1 MDCRRTQIRASQ
13 RQSFPCLPFR
23 FGKAPGMAR
32 IEEQRAEH
40 GKKRETKSGV
50 RKKKK
55 KEDYKMNENRDK
67 IIIRTSIIGI
77 LVNVLLAAFKAAVG
91 LLSRSVAVVMDAVNN
106 LSDALSSVIT
116 ILGTKLAGKEP
127 DKKHPLGYGRIEY
140 LSAMII
146 SVIVLYAGVT
156 SLVESVKKI
165 LHPEKPDYSATALL
179 IIAVAVVA
187 KVALGRFVKKKGVE
201 VKSDSLVASGSD
213 ALHDSII
220 SVSTLAA
227 AVIYLFFHISLEA
240 WLGAIISAVIVKSG
254 LDMLRDTVSEILG
267 ERIDAETAQSVKNT
281 ICQTKGV
288 RGAYDLVI
296 NNYGP
301 NRQIGSVHIEVPDT
315 MTAGELD
322 GLEREISM
330 NVFQKH
336 HIILTGISVYSMNVD
351 DAEAV
356 RVETGIRKIL
366 EGYPDVLQMHGFFLD
381 KNDKSMKFDII
392 ISYDAP
398 NRRQIYKE
406 ITKKVKAA
414 FPEYTPQIQLDY
426 DISD

>member
-1 MDCRRTQIRASQ
+1 MT
-13 RQSFPCLPFR
+13 
-23 FGKAPGMAR
+23 R
-32 IEEQRAEH
+32 IEKQKAEH
-40 GKKRETKSGV
+40 SKNREAKSGV
-50 RKKKK
+50 QKEK
-55 KEDYKMNENRDK
+55 KEDHKMNENRDK
-67 IIIRTSIIGI
+67 TIIRTSIIGI
-77 LVNVLLAAFKAAVG
+77 LVNVLLAAFKAVVG
-91 LLSRSVAVVMDAVNN
+91 LLSHSIAVVMDAVNN

-146 SVIVLYAGVT
+146 SVIVLYAGVS

-187 KVALGRFVKKKGVE
+187 KIILGSFVKKKGLD

-220 SVSTLAA
+220 SASTLAA
-227 AVIYLFFHISLEA
+227 AVIYIFFHISLEA

-267 ERIDAETAQSVKNT
+267 ERIDAETAQSVKDT
-281 ICQTKGV
+281 ICQTEGV

-315 MTAGELD
+315 MTVGELD
-322 GLEREISM
+322 GLEREISK
-330 NVFQKH
+330 NVFVKH
-336 HIILTGISVYSMNVD
+336 HLILTGISVYSMNMGD
-351 DAEAV
+351 KEAV
-356 RVETGIRKIL
+356 RVETGVRKIL
-366 EGYPDVLQMHGFFLD
+366 EEYPDVLQMHGFFLD
-381 KNDKSMKFDII
+381 KKDKTMKFDII
-392 ISYDAP
+392 ISYDAQ
-398 NRRQIYKE
+398 NREQLYKE
-406 ITKKVKAA
+406 IMEKVTAA
-414 FPEYTPQIQLDY
+414 FPEYTPQVQLDF

>member
-1 MDCRRTQIRASQ
+1 MT
-13 RQSFPCLPFR
+13 
-23 FGKAPGMAR
+23 R
-32 IEEQRAEH
+32 IEKQKAEH
-40 GKKRETKSGV
+40 SKNREAKSGV
-50 RKKKK
+50 QKEK
-55 KEDYKMNENRDK
+55 KEDHKMNENRDK
-67 IIIRTSIIGI
+67 TIIRTSIIGI
-77 LVNVLLAAFKAAVG
+77 LVNVLLAAFKAVVG
-91 LLSRSVAVVMDAVNN
+91 LLSHSIAVVMDAVNN

-146 SVIVLYAGVT
+146 SVIVLYAGVS

-187 KVALGRFVKKKGVE
+187 KIILGSFVKKKGLD

-220 SVSTLAA
+220 SASTLAA

-267 ERIDAETAQSVKNT
+267 ERIDAETAQSVKDT
-281 ICQTKGV
+281 ICQTEGV

-315 MTAGELD
+315 MTVGELD
-322 GLEREISM
+322 GLEREISK
-330 NVFQKH
+330 NVFVKH
-336 HIILTGISVYSMNVD
+336 HLILTGISVYSMNMGD
-351 DAEAV
+351 KEAV
-356 RVETGIRKIL
+356 RVETGVRKIL
-366 EGYPDVLQMHGFFLD
+366 EAYPDVLQMHGFFLD
-381 KNDKSMKFDII
+381 KKDKTMKFDII
-392 ISYDAP
+392 ISYDAQ
-398 NRRQIYKE
+398 NREQLYKE
-406 ITKKVKAA
+406 IMKKVAA
-414 FPEYTPQIQLDY
+414 SFPEYTPQVQLDF

>member
-1 MDCRRTQIRASQ
+1 MT
-13 RQSFPCLPFR
+13 
-23 FGKAPGMAR
+23 R
-32 IEEQRAEH
+32 IEKQKAEH
-40 GKKRETKSGV
+40 SKNREAKSGV
-50 RKKKK
+50 QKEK
-55 KEDYKMNENRDK
+55 KEDHKMNENRDK
-67 IIIRTSIIGI
+67 TIIRTSIIGI
-77 LVNVLLAAFKAAVG
+77 LVNVLLAAFKAVVG
-91 LLSRSVAVVMDAVNN
+91 LLSHSIAVVMDAVNN

-146 SVIVLYAGVT
+146 SVIVLYAGVS

-187 KVALGRFVKKKGVE
+187 KIILGSFVKKKGLD

-220 SVSTLAA
+220 SASTLAA

-267 ERIDAETAQSVKNT
+267 ERIDAETAQSVKDT
-281 ICQTKGV
+281 ICQTEGV

-315 MTAGELD
+315 MTVGELD
-322 GLEREISM
+322 GLEREISK
-330 NVFQKH
+330 NVFVKH
-336 HIILTGISVYSMNVD
+336 HLILTGISVYSMNMGD
-351 DAEAV
+351 KEAV
-356 RVETGIRKIL
+356 RVETGVRKIL
-366 EGYPDVLQMHGFFLD
+366 EEYPDVLQMHGFFLD
-381 KNDKSMKFDII
+381 KKDKTMKFDII
-392 ISYDAP
+392 ISYDAQ
-398 NRRQIYKE
+398 NREQLYKE
-406 ITKKVKAA
+406 IMEKVTAA
-414 FPEYTPQIQLDY
+414 FPEYTPQVQLDF

>member
-1 MDCRRTQIRASQ
+1 MT
-13 RQSFPCLPFR
+13 
-23 FGKAPGMAR
+23 R
-32 IEEQRAEH
+32 IEKQKAEH
-40 GKKRETKSGV
+40 SKNREAKSGV
-50 RKKKK
+50 QKEK
-55 KEDYKMNENRDK
+55 KEDHKMNENRDK
-67 IIIRTSIIGI
+67 TIIRTSIIGI
-77 LVNVLLAAFKAAVG
+77 LVNVLLAAFKAVVG
-91 LLSRSVAVVMDAVNN
+91 LLSHSIAVVMDAVNN

-146 SVIVLYAGVT
+146 SVIVLYAGVS

-187 KVALGRFVKKKGVE
+187 KIILGSFVKKQGVD

-220 SVSTLAA
+220 SASTLAA

-267 ERIDAETAQSVKNT
+267 ERIDAETAQSVKDT
-281 ICQTKGV
+281 ICQTEGV

-315 MTAGELD
+315 MTVGELD
-322 GLEREISM
+322 GLEREISK
-330 NVFQKH
+330 NVFVKH
-336 HIILTGISVYSMNVD
+336 HLILTGISVYSMNMGD
-351 DAEAV
+351 KEAV
-356 RVETGIRKIL
+356 RVETGVRKIL
-366 EGYPDVLQMHGFFLD
+366 EAYPDVLQMHGFFLD
-381 KNDKSMKFDII
+381 KKDKTMKFDII
-392 ISYDAP
+392 ISYDAQ
-398 NRRQIYKE
+398 NREQLYKE
-406 ITKKVKAA
+406 IMKKVAA
-414 FPEYTPQIQLDY
+414 TFPEYTPQVQLDF

>member
-1 MDCRRTQIRASQ
+1 MT
-13 RQSFPCLPFR
+13 
-23 FGKAPGMAR
+23 R
-32 IEEQRAEH
+32 IEKQKAEH
-40 GKKRETKSGV
+40 SKNREAKSGV
-50 RKKKK
+50 QKEK
-55 KEDYKMNENRDK
+55 KEDHKMNENRDK
-67 IIIRTSIIGI
+67 TIIRTSIIGI
-77 LVNVLLAAFKAAVG
+77 LVNVLLAAFKAVVG
-91 LLSRSVAVVMDAVNN
+91 LLSHSIAVVMDAVNN

-146 SVIVLYAGVT
+146 SVIVLYAGVS

-187 KVALGRFVKKKGVE
+187 KIILGSFVKKKGLD

-220 SVSTLAA
+220 SASTLAA

-267 ERIDAETAQSVKNT
+267 ERIDAETAQSVKDT
-281 ICQTKGV
+281 ICQTEGV
-288 RGAYDLVI
+288 HGAYDLVI

-315 MTAGELD
+315 MTVGELD
-322 GLEREISM
+322 GLEREISK
-330 NVFQKH
+330 NVFVKH
-336 HIILTGISVYSMNVD
+336 HLILTGISVYSMNMGD
-351 DAEAV
+351 KEAV
-356 RVETGIRKIL
+356 RVETGVRKIL
-366 EGYPDVLQMHGFFLD
+366 EAYPDVLQMHGFFLD
-381 KNDKSMKFDII
+381 KKDKTMKFDII
-392 ISYDAP
+392 ISYDAQ
-398 NRRQIYKE
+398 NREQLYKE
-406 ITKKVKAA
+406 IMKKVAAA
-414 FPEYTPQIQLDY
+414 FPEYTPQVQLDF

>member
-1 MDCRRTQIRASQ
+1 MLPCGSLLPARRY
-13 RQSFPCLPFR
+13 
-23 FGKAPGMAR
+23 GKARGMTR
-32 IEEQRAEH
+32 IEKRKAEH
-40 GKKRETKSGV
+40 SKNREAKSGV
-50 RKKKK
+50 QKEK
-55 KEDYKMNENRDK
+55 KEDHTMNENRDK
-67 IIIRTSIIGI
+67 TIIRTSIIGI
-77 LVNVLLAAFKAAVG
+77 LVNILLAAFKAAVG
-91 LLSRSVAVVMDAVNN
+91 LLSHSISVVMDAVNN

-146 SVIVLYAGVT
+146 SVIVLYAGVS

-187 KVALGRFVKKKGVE
+187 KIILGSFVKKKGLD

-220 SVSTLAA
+220 SASTLAA

-267 ERIDAETAQSVKNT
+267 ERIDAETAQSVKDT
-281 ICQTKGV
+281 ICQTEGV

-315 MTAGELD
+315 MTVGELD
-322 GLEREISM
+322 GLEREISK
-330 NVFQKH
+330 NVFIKH
-336 HIILTGISVYSMNVD
+336 HLILTGISVYSMNMGD
-351 DAEAV
+351 KEAV
-356 RVETGIRKIL
+356 RVETGVRKIL
-366 EGYPDVLQMHGFFLD
+366 EAYPDVLQMHGFFLD
-381 KNDKSMKFDII
+381 KKDKTMKFDII
-392 ISYDAP
+392 ISYDAQ
-398 NRRQIYKE
+398 NREQLYKE
-406 ITKKVKAA
+406 IMKKVAA
-414 FPEYTPQIQLDY
+414 TFPEYTPQVQLDF

>member
-1 MDCRRTQIRASQ
+1 MT
-13 RQSFPCLPFR
+13 
-23 FGKAPGMAR
+23 R
-32 IEEQRAEH
+32 IEKQKAEH
-40 GKKRETKSGV
+40 SKNREAKSGV
-50 RKKKK
+50 QKEK
-55 KEDYKMNENRDK
+55 KEDHKMNENRDK
-67 IIIRTSIIGI
+67 TIIRTSIIGI
-77 LVNVLLAAFKAAVG
+77 LVNILLAAFKAAVG
-91 LLSRSVAVVMDAVNN
+91 LLSHSISVVMDAVNN

-146 SVIVLYAGVT
+146 SVIVLYAGVS

-187 KVALGRFVKKKGVE
+187 KIILGSFVKKKGLD

-220 SVSTLAA
+220 SASTLAA

-267 ERIDAETAQSVKNT
+267 ERIDAETAQSVKDT
-281 ICQTKGV
+281 ICQTEGV

-315 MTAGELD
+315 MTVGELD
-322 GLEREISM
+322 GLEREISK
-330 NVFQKH
+330 NVFVKH
-336 HIILTGISVYSMNVD
+336 HLILTGISVYSMNMGD
-351 DAEAV
+351 KEAV
-356 RVETGIRKIL
+356 RVETGVRKIL
-366 EGYPDVLQMHGFFLD
+366 EEYPDVLQMHGFFLD
-381 KNDKSMKFDII
+381 KKDKTMKFDII
-392 ISYDAP
+392 ISYDAQ
-398 NRRQIYKE
+398 NREQLYKE
-406 ITKKVKAA
+406 IMKKVAAA
-414 FPEYTPQIQLDY
+414 FPEYTPQVQLDF

>member
-1 MDCRRTQIRASQ
+1 
-13 RQSFPCLPFR
+13 
-23 FGKAPGMAR
+23 MAR

-40 GKKRETKSGV
+40 GENRGTKSGA
-50 RKKKK
+50 RQKERNQKWSTKKKK
-55 KEDYKMNENRDK
+55 KKDYKMNENRDK

-156 SLVESVKKI
+156 SVIESVKKI

-179 IIAVAVVA
+179 IIAVAVAA

-267 ERIDAETAQSVKNT
+267 ERIDAKTAQSVKNT

-288 RGAYDLVI
+288 CGAYDLVI

-366 EGYPDVLQMHGFFLD
+366 EEYPDVLQMHGFFLD
-381 KNDKSMKFDII
+381 KNDRSMKFDII

-398 NRRQIYKE
+398 NRKQIYKE
-406 ITKKVKAA
+406 ITKRVKAA
-414 FPEYTPQIQLDY
+414 FPEYTPQIQLDF

>member
-1 MDCRRTQIRASQ
+1 MT
-13 RQSFPCLPFR
+13 
-23 FGKAPGMAR
+23 R
-32 IEEQRAEH
+32 IEKQKAEH
-40 GKKRETKSGV
+40 SQNREAKSGV
-50 RKKKK
+50 QKEK
-55 KEDYKMNENRDK
+55 KEDHTMNENRDK
-67 IIIRTSIIGI
+67 TIIRTSIIGI
-77 LVNVLLAAFKAAVG
+77 LVNILLAAFKAAVG
-91 LLSRSVAVVMDAVNN
+91 LLSHSISVVMDAVNN

-146 SVIVLYAGVT
+146 SVIVLYAGVS

-187 KVALGRFVKKKGVE
+187 KIILGSFVKKKGLD

-220 SVSTLAA
+220 SASTLAA

-267 ERIDAETAQSVKNT
+267 ERIDAETAQSVKDT
-281 ICQTKGV
+281 ICQTEGV

-315 MTAGELD
+315 MTVGELD
-322 GLEREISM
+322 GLEREISK
-330 NVFQKH
+330 NVFIKH
-336 HIILTGISVYSMNVD
+336 HLILTGISVYSMNMGD
-351 DAEAV
+351 KEAV
-356 RVETGIRKIL
+356 RVETGVRKIL
-366 EGYPDVLQMHGFFLD
+366 EAYPDVLQMHGFFLD
-381 KNDKSMKFDII
+381 KKDKTMKFDII
-392 ISYDAP
+392 ISYDAQ
-398 NRRQIYKE
+398 NREQLYKE
-406 ITKKVKAA
+406 IMKKVAA
-414 FPEYTPQIQLDY
+414 TFPEYTPQVQLDF

>member
-1 MDCRRTQIRASQ
+1 MT
-13 RQSFPCLPFR
+13 
-23 FGKAPGMAR
+23 R
-32 IEEQRAEH
+32 IEKRKAEH
-40 GKKRETKSGV
+40 SKNREAKSGV
-50 RKKKK
+50 QKEK
-55 KEDYKMNENRDK
+55 KEDHTMNENRDK
-67 IIIRTSIIGI
+67 TIIRTSIIGI
-77 LVNVLLAAFKAAVG
+77 LVNILLAAFKAAVG
-91 LLSRSVAVVMDAVNN
+91 LLSHSISVVMDAVNN

-146 SVIVLYAGVT
+146 SVIVLYAGVS

-187 KVALGRFVKKKGVE
+187 KIILGSFVKKKGLD

-220 SVSTLAA
+220 SASTLAA

-267 ERIDAETAQSVKNT
+267 ERIDAETAQSVKDT
-281 ICQTKGV
+281 ICQTEGV

-315 MTAGELD
+315 MTVGELD
-322 GLEREISM
+322 GLEREISK
-330 NVFQKH
+330 NVFVKH
-336 HIILTGISVYSMNVD
+336 HLILTGISVYSMNMGD
-351 DAEAV
+351 KEAV
-356 RVETGIRKIL
+356 RVETGVRKIL
-366 EGYPDVLQMHGFFLD
+366 EAYPDVLQMHGFFLD
-381 KNDKSMKFDII
+381 KKDKTMKFDII
-392 ISYDAP
+392 ISYDAQ
-398 NRRQIYKE
+398 NREQLYKE
-406 ITKKVKAA
+406 IMEKVTAA
-414 FPEYTPQIQLDY
+414 FPEYTPQVQLDF

>member
-1 MDCRRTQIRASQ
+1 MT
-13 RQSFPCLPFR
+13 
-23 FGKAPGMAR
+23 R
-32 IEEQRAEH
+32 IEKQKAEH
-40 GKKRETKSGV
+40 SKNREAKSGV
-50 RKKKK
+50 QKEK
-55 KEDYKMNENRDK
+55 KEDHTMNENRDK
-67 IIIRTSIIGI
+67 TIIRTSIIGI
-77 LVNVLLAAFKAAVG
+77 LVNILLAAFKAAVG
-91 LLSRSVAVVMDAVNN
+91 LLSHSISVVMDAVNN

-146 SVIVLYAGVT
+146 SVIVLYAGVS

-187 KVALGRFVKKKGVE
+187 KIILGSFVKKKGLD

-220 SVSTLAA
+220 SASTLAA

-267 ERIDAETAQSVKNT
+267 ERIDAETAQSVKDT
-281 ICQTKGV
+281 ICQTEGV

-315 MTAGELD
+315 MTVGELD
-322 GLEREISM
+322 GLEREISK
-330 NVFQKH
+330 NVFVKH
-336 HIILTGISVYSMNVD
+336 HLILTGISVYSMNMGD
-351 DAEAV
+351 KEAV
-356 RVETGIRKIL
+356 RVETGVRKIL
-366 EGYPDVLQMHGFFLD
+366 EAYPDVLQMHGFFLD
-381 KNDKSMKFDII
+381 KKDKTMKFDII
-392 ISYDAP
+392 ISYDAQ
-398 NRRQIYKE
+398 NREQLYKE
-406 ITKKVKAA
+406 IMKKVAA
-414 FPEYTPQIQLDY
+414 TFPEYTPQVQLDF

>member
-1 MDCRRTQIRASQ
+1 MT
-13 RQSFPCLPFR
+13 
-23 FGKAPGMAR
+23 R
-32 IEEQRAEH
+32 IEKRKAEH
-40 GKKRETKSGV
+40 SKNREAKSGV
-50 RKKKK
+50 QKEK
-55 KEDYKMNENRDK
+55 KEDHTMNENRDK

-77 LVNVLLAAFKAAVG
+77 LVNILLAAFKAAVG
-91 LLSRSVAVVMDAVNN
+91 LLSHSISVVMDAVNN

-146 SVIVLYAGVT
+146 SVIVLYAGVS

-187 KVALGRFVKKKGVE
+187 KIILGSFVKKKGLD

-220 SVSTLAA
+220 SASTLAA

-267 ERIDAETAQSVKNT
+267 ERIDAETAQSVKDT
-281 ICQTKGV
+281 ICQTEGV

-315 MTAGELD
+315 MTVGELD
-322 GLEREISM
+322 GLEREISK
-330 NVFQKH
+330 NVFVKH
-336 HIILTGISVYSMNVD
+336 HLILTGISVYSMNMGD
-351 DAEAV
+351 KEAV
-356 RVETGIRKIL
+356 RVETGVRKIL
-366 EGYPDVLQMHGFFLD
+366 EAYPDVLQMHGFFLD
-381 KNDKSMKFDII
+381 KKDKTMKFDII
-392 ISYDAP
+392 ISYDAQ
-398 NRRQIYKE
+398 NREQLYKE
-406 ITKKVKAA
+406 IMKKVAA
-414 FPEYTPQIQLDY
+414 TFPEYTPQVQLDF

>member
-1 MDCRRTQIRASQ
+1 MT
-13 RQSFPCLPFR
+13 
-23 FGKAPGMAR
+23 R
-32 IEEQRAEH
+32 IEKRKAEH
-40 GKKRETKSGV
+40 SKNREAKSGV
-50 RKKKK
+50 QKEK
-55 KEDYKMNENRDK
+55 KEDHTMNENRDK

-77 LVNVLLAAFKAAVG
+77 LVNILLAAFKAAVG
-91 LLSRSVAVVMDAVNN
+91 LLSHSISVVMDAVNN

-146 SVIVLYAGVT
+146 SVIVLYAGVS

-187 KVALGRFVKKKGVE
+187 KIILGSFVKKKGLD
-201 VKSDSLVASGSD
+201 VKSDALVASGSD

-220 SVSTLAA
+220 SASTLAA

-267 ERIDAETAQSVKNT
+267 ERIDAETAQSVKDT
-281 ICQTKGV
+281 ICQTEGV

-315 MTAGELD
+315 MTVGELD
-322 GLEREISM
+322 GLEREISK
-330 NVFQKH
+330 NVFVKH
-336 HIILTGISVYSMNVD
+336 HLILTGISVYSMNMGD
-351 DAEAV
+351 KEAV
-356 RVETGIRKIL
+356 RVETGVRKIL
-366 EGYPDVLQMHGFFLD
+366 EAYPDVLQMHGFFLD
-381 KNDKSMKFDII
+381 KKDKTMKFDII
-392 ISYDAP
+392 ISYDAQ
-398 NRRQIYKE
+398 NREQLYKE
-406 ITKKVKAA
+406 IMKKVAAA
-414 FPEYTPQIQLDY
+414 FPEYTPQVQLDF

>member
-1 MDCRRTQIRASQ
+1 MT
-13 RQSFPCLPFR
+13 
-23 FGKAPGMAR
+23 R
-32 IEEQRAEH
+32 IEKQKAEH
-40 GKKRETKSGV
+40 SKNREAKSGV
-50 RKKKK
+50 QKEK
-55 KEDYKMNENRDK
+55 KEDHTMNENRDK
-67 IIIRTSIIGI
+67 TIIRTSIIGI
-77 LVNVLLAAFKAAVG
+77 LVNILLAAFKAAVG
-91 LLSRSVAVVMDAVNN
+91 LLSHSISVVMDAVNN

-146 SVIVLYAGVT
+146 SVIVLYAGVS

-187 KVALGRFVKKKGVE
+187 KIILGSFVKKKGLD

-220 SVSTLAA
+220 SASTLAA

-267 ERIDAETAQSVKNT
+267 ERIDAETAQSVKDT
-281 ICQTKGV
+281 ICQTEGV

-315 MTAGELD
+315 MTVGELD
-322 GLEREISM
+322 GLEREISK
-330 NVFQKH
+330 NVFVKH
-336 HIILTGISVYSMNVD
+336 HLILTGISVYSMNMGD
-351 DAEAV
+351 KEAV
-356 RVETGIRKIL
+356 RVETGVRKIL
-366 EGYPDVLQMHGFFLD
+366 EAYPDVLQMHGFFLD
-381 KNDKSMKFDII
+381 KKDKTMKFDII
-392 ISYDAP
+392 ISYDAQ
-398 NRRQIYKE
+398 NREQLYKE
-406 ITKKVKAA
+406 IMKKVAA
-414 FPEYTPQIQLDY
+414 SFPEYTPQVQLDF

>member
-1 MDCRRTQIRASQ
+1 MLPCGSLLPARRS
-13 RQSFPCLPFR
+13 
-23 FGKAPGMAR
+23 GKARGMTR
-32 IEEQRAEH
+32 IEKQKAEH
-40 GKKRETKSGV
+40 SKNREAKSGV
-50 RKKKK
+50 QKEK
-55 KEDYKMNENRDK
+55 KEDHKMNENRDK
-67 IIIRTSIIGI
+67 TIIRTSIIGI
-77 LVNVLLAAFKAAVG
+77 LVNVLLAAFKAVVG
-91 LLSRSVAVVMDAVNN
+91 LLSHSIAVVMDAVNN

-146 SVIVLYAGVT
+146 SVIVLYAGVS

-187 KVALGRFVKKKGVE
+187 KIILGSFVKKKGLD

-220 SVSTLAA
+220 SASTLAA

-267 ERIDAETAQSVKNT
+267 ERIDAETAQSVKDT
-281 ICQTKGV
+281 ICQTEGV

-315 MTAGELD
+315 MTVGELD
-322 GLEREISM
+322 GLEREISK
-330 NVFQKH
+330 NVFVKH
-336 HIILTGISVYSMNVD
+336 HLILTGISVYSMNMGD
-351 DAEAV
+351 KEAV
-356 RVETGIRKIL
+356 RVETGVRKIL
-366 EGYPDVLQMHGFFLD
+366 EEYPDVLQMHGFFLD
-381 KNDKSMKFDII
+381 KKDKTMKFDII
-392 ISYDAP
+392 ISYDAQ
-398 NRRQIYKE
+398 NREQLYKE
-406 ITKKVKAA
+406 IMEKVTAA
-414 FPEYTPQIQLDY
+414 FPEYTPQVQLDF

>member
-1 MDCRRTQIRASQ
+1 MT
-13 RQSFPCLPFR
+13 
-23 FGKAPGMAR
+23 R
-32 IEEQRAEH
+32 IEKQKAEH
-40 GKKRETKSGV
+40 SKNREAKSGV
-50 RKKKK
+50 QKEK
-55 KEDYKMNENRDK
+55 KEDHKMNENRDK
-67 IIIRTSIIGI
+67 TIIRTSIIGI
-77 LVNVLLAAFKAAVG
+77 LVNILLAAFKAAVG
-91 LLSRSVAVVMDAVNN
+91 LLSHSISVVMDAVNN

-146 SVIVLYAGVT
+146 SVIVLYAGVS

-187 KVALGRFVKKKGVE
+187 KIILGSFVKKKGLD
-201 VKSDSLVASGSD
+201 VKSDALVASGSD

-220 SVSTLAA
+220 SASTLAA

-254 LDMLRDTVSEILG
+254 LDLLRDTVSEILG
-267 ERIDAETAQSVKNT
+267 ERIDAETAQSVKDT
-281 ICQTKGV
+281 ICQTEGV

-315 MTAGELD
+315 MTVGELD
-322 GLEREISM
+322 GLEREISK
-330 NVFQKH
+330 NVFVKH
-336 HIILTGISVYSMNVD
+336 HLILTGISVYSMNMGD
-351 DAEAV
+351 KEAV
-356 RVETGIRKIL
+356 RVETGVRKIL
-366 EGYPDVLQMHGFFLD
+366 EAYPDVLQMHGFFLD
-381 KNDKSMKFDII
+381 KKDKTMKFDII
-392 ISYDAP
+392 ISYDAQ
-398 NRRQIYKE
+398 NREQLYKE
-406 ITKKVKAA
+406 IMKKVAA
-414 FPEYTPQIQLDY
+414 SFPEYTPQVQLDF

>member
-1 MDCRRTQIRASQ
+1 MT
-13 RQSFPCLPFR
+13 
-23 FGKAPGMAR
+23 R
-32 IEEQRAEH
+32 IEKQKAEH
-40 GKKRETKSGV
+40 SKNREAKSGV
-50 RKKKK
+50 QKEK
-55 KEDYKMNENRDK
+55 KEDHTMNENRDK
-67 IIIRTSIIGI
+67 TIIRTSIIGI
-77 LVNVLLAAFKAAVG
+77 LVNILLAAFKAAVG
-91 LLSRSVAVVMDAVNN
+91 LLSHSISVVMDAVNN

-146 SVIVLYAGVT
+146 SVIVLYAGVS

-187 KVALGRFVKKKGVE
+187 KIILGSFVKKTGLD

-220 SVSTLAA
+220 SASTLAA

-254 LDMLRDTVSEILG
+254 LDLLRDTVSEILG
-267 ERIDAETAQSVKNT
+267 ERIDAETAQSVKDT
-281 ICQTKGV
+281 ICQTEGV

-315 MTAGELD
+315 MTVGELD

-366 EGYPDVLQMHGFFLD
+366 EEYPDVLQMHGFFLD
-381 KNDKSMKFDII
+381 KNDRSMKFDII

-398 NRRQIYKE
+398 NRKQIYKE
-406 ITKKVKAA
+406 ITKRVKAA
-414 FPEYTPQIQLDY
+414 FPAYTPQVQLDY

>member
-1 MDCRRTQIRASQ
+1 MT
-13 RQSFPCLPFR
+13 
-23 FGKAPGMAR
+23 R
-32 IEEQRAEH
+32 IEKQKAEH
-40 GKKRETKSGV
+40 SKNREAKSGV
-50 RKKKK
+50 QKEK
-55 KEDYKMNENRDK
+55 KEDHKMNENRDK
-67 IIIRTSIIGI
+67 TIIRTSIIGI
-77 LVNVLLAAFKAAVG
+77 LVNVLLAAFKAVVG
-91 LLSRSVAVVMDAVNN
+91 LLSHSIAVVMDAVNN

-146 SVIVLYAGVT
+146 SVIVLYAGVS

-187 KVALGRFVKKKGVE
+187 KIILGSFVKKKGLD
-201 VKSDSLVASGSD
+201 VKSDALVASGSD

-220 SVSTLAA
+220 SASTLAA

-267 ERIDAETAQSVKNT
+267 ERIDAETAQSVKDT
-281 ICQTKGV
+281 ICQTEGV

-315 MTAGELD
+315 MTVGELD
-322 GLEREISM
+322 GLEREISK
-330 NVFQKH
+330 NVFVKH
-336 HIILTGISVYSMNVD
+336 HLILTGISVYSMNMGD
-351 DAEAV
+351 KEAV
-356 RVETGIRKIL
+356 RVETGVRKIL
-366 EGYPDVLQMHGFFLD
+366 EAYPDVLQMHGFFLD
-381 KNDKSMKFDII
+381 KKDKTMKFDII
-392 ISYDAP
+392 ISYDAQ
-398 NRRQIYKE
+398 NREQLYKE
-406 ITKKVKAA
+406 IMEKVTAA
-414 FPEYTPQIQLDY
+414 FPEYTPQVQLDF

>member
-1 MDCRRTQIRASQ
+1 MT
-13 RQSFPCLPFR
+13 
-23 FGKAPGMAR
+23 R
-32 IEEQRAEH
+32 IEKQKAEH
-40 GKKRETKSGV
+40 SKNREAKSGV
-50 RKKKK
+50 QKEK
-55 KEDYKMNENRDK
+55 KEDHKMNENRDK
-67 IIIRTSIIGI
+67 TIIRTSIIGI
-77 LVNVLLAAFKAAVG
+77 LVNVLLAAFKAVVG
-91 LLSRSVAVVMDAVNN
+91 LLSHSIAVVMDAVNN

-146 SVIVLYAGVT
+146 SVIVLYAGVS

-187 KVALGRFVKKKGVE
+187 KIILGSFVKKKGLD

-220 SVSTLAA
+220 SASTLAA
-227 AVIYLFFHISLEA
+227 AVIYIFFHISLEA
-240 WLGAIISAVIVKSG
+240 WLCAIISAVIVKSG

-267 ERIDAETAQSVKNT
+267 ERIDAETAQSVKDT
-281 ICQTKGV
+281 ICQTEGV
-288 RGAYDLVI
+288 RCAYDLVI

-315 MTAGELD
+315 MTVGELD
-322 GLEREISM
+322 GLEREISK
-330 NVFQKH
+330 NVFVKH
-336 HIILTGISVYSMNVD
+336 HLILTGISVYSMNMGD
-351 DAEAV
+351 KEAV
-356 RVETGIRKIL
+356 RVETGVRKIL
-366 EGYPDVLQMHGFFLD
+366 ETYPDVLQMHGFFLD
-381 KNDKSMKFDII
+381 KKDKTMKFDII
-392 ISYDAP
+392 ISYDAQ
-398 NRRQIYKE
+398 NREQLYKE
-406 ITKKVKAA
+406 IMEKVTAA
-414 FPEYTPQIQLDY
+414 FPEYTPQVQLDF

>member
-1 MDCRRTQIRASQ
+1 MT
-13 RQSFPCLPFR
+13 
-23 FGKAPGMAR
+23 R
-32 IEEQRAEH
+32 IEKQKAEH
-40 GKKRETKSGV
+40 SKNREAKSGV
-50 RKKKK
+50 QKEK
-55 KEDYKMNENRDK
+55 KEDHTMNENRDK
-67 IIIRTSIIGI
+67 TIIRTSIIGI
-77 LVNVLLAAFKAAVG
+77 LVNILLAAFKAAVG
-91 LLSRSVAVVMDAVNN
+91 LLSHSISVVMDAVNN

-146 SVIVLYAGVT
+146 SVIVLYAGVS

-187 KVALGRFVKKKGVE
+187 KIILGSFVKKKGLD

-220 SVSTLAA
+220 SASTLAA

-267 ERIDAETAQSVKNT
+267 ERIDAETAQSVKDT
-281 ICQTKGV
+281 ICQTEGV

-315 MTAGELD
+315 MTVGELD
-322 GLEREISM
+322 GLEREISK
-330 NVFQKH
+330 NVFIKH
-336 HIILTGISVYSMNVD
+336 HLILTGISVYSMNMGD
-351 DAEAV
+351 KEAV
-356 RVETGIRKIL
+356 RVETGVRKIL
-366 EGYPDVLQMHGFFLD
+366 EAYPDVLQMHGFFLD
-381 KNDKSMKFDII
+381 KKDKTMKFDII
-392 ISYDAP
+392 ISYDAQ
-398 NRRQIYKE
+398 NREQLYKE
-406 ITKKVKAA
+406 IMEKVTAA
-414 FPEYTPQIQLDY
+414 FPEYTPQVQLDF

>member
-1 MDCRRTQIRASQ
+1 MT
-13 RQSFPCLPFR
+13 
-23 FGKAPGMAR
+23 R
-32 IEEQRAEH
+32 IEKRKAEH
-40 GKKRETKSGV
+40 SKNREAKSGV
-50 RKKKK
+50 QKEK
-55 KEDYKMNENRDK
+55 KEDHTMNENRDK

-77 LVNVLLAAFKAAVG
+77 LVNILLAAFKAAVG
-91 LLSRSVAVVMDAVNN
+91 LLSHSISVVMDAVNN

-146 SVIVLYAGVT
+146 SVIVLYAGVS

-187 KVALGRFVKKKGVE
+187 KIILGSFVKKKGLD

-220 SVSTLAA
+220 SASTLAA

-267 ERIDAETAQSVKNT
+267 ERIDAETAQSVKDT
-281 ICQTKGV
+281 ICQTEGV

-315 MTAGELD
+315 MTVGELD
-322 GLEREISM
+322 GLEREISK
-330 NVFQKH
+330 NVFVKH
-336 HIILTGISVYSMNVD
+336 HLILTGISVYSMNMGD
-351 DAEAV
+351 KEAV
-356 RVETGIRKIL
+356 RVETGVRKIL
-366 EGYPDVLQMHGFFLD
+366 EAYPDVLQMHGFFLD
-381 KNDKSMKFDII
+381 KKDKTMKFDII
-392 ISYDAP
+392 ISYDAQ
-398 NRRQIYKE
+398 NREQLYKE
-406 ITKKVKAA
+406 IMKKVAAA
-414 FPEYTPQIQLDY
+414 FPEYTPQVQLDF

>member
-1 MDCRRTQIRASQ
+1 MT
-13 RQSFPCLPFR
+13 
-23 FGKAPGMAR
+23 R
-32 IEEQRAEH
+32 IEKQKAEH
-40 GKKRETKSGV
+40 SKNREAKSGV
-50 RKKKK
+50 QKEK
-55 KEDYKMNENRDK
+55 KEDHTMNENRDK
-67 IIIRTSIIGI
+67 TIIRTSIIGI
-77 LVNVLLAAFKAAVG
+77 LVNILLAAFKAAVG
-91 LLSRSVAVVMDAVNN
+91 LLSHSISVVMDAVNN

-146 SVIVLYAGVT
+146 SVIVLYAGVS

-187 KVALGRFVKKKGVE
+187 KIILGSFVKKKGLD

-220 SVSTLAA
+220 SASTLAA

-267 ERIDAETAQSVKNT
+267 ERIDAETAQSVKDT
-281 ICQTKGV
+281 ICQTEGV

-315 MTAGELD
+315 MTVGELD
-322 GLEREISM
+322 GLEREISK
-330 NVFQKH
+330 NVFVKH
-336 HIILTGISVYSMNVD
+336 HLILTGISVYSMNMGD
-351 DAEAV
+351 KEAV
-356 RVETGIRKIL
+356 RVETGVRKIL
-366 EGYPDVLQMHGFFLD
+366 EAYPDVLQMHGFFLD
-381 KNDKSMKFDII
+381 KKDKTMKFDII
-392 ISYDAP
+392 ISYDAQ
-398 NRRQIYKE
+398 NREQLYKE
-406 ITKKVKAA
+406 IMKKVAVT
-414 FPEYTPQIQLDY
+414 FPEYTPQVQLDF

>member
-1 MDCRRTQIRASQ
+1 MT
-13 RQSFPCLPFR
+13 
-23 FGKAPGMAR
+23 R
-32 IEEQRAEH
+32 IEKQKAEH
-40 GKKRETKSGV
+40 SQNREAKSGV
-50 RKKKK
+50 QKEK
-55 KEDYKMNENRDK
+55 KEDHTMNENRDK
-67 IIIRTSIIGI
+67 TIIRTSIIGI
-77 LVNVLLAAFKAAVG
+77 LVNILLAAFKAAVG
-91 LLSRSVAVVMDAVNN
+91 LLSHSISVVMDAVNN

-146 SVIVLYAGVT
+146 SVIVLYAGVS

-187 KVALGRFVKKKGVE
+187 KIILGSFVKKKGLD

-220 SVSTLAA
+220 SASTLAA

-267 ERIDAETAQSVKNT
+267 ERIDAETAQSVKDT
-281 ICQTKGV
+281 ICQTEGV

-315 MTAGELD
+315 MTVGELD
-322 GLEREISM
+322 GLEREISK
-330 NVFQKH
+330 NVFVKH
-336 HIILTGISVYSMNVD
+336 HLILTGISVYSMNMGD
-351 DAEAV
+351 KEAV
-356 RVETGIRKIL
+356 RVETGVRKIL
-366 EGYPDVLQMHGFFLD
+366 EAYPDVLQMHGFFLD
-381 KNDKSMKFDII
+381 KKDKTMKFDII
-392 ISYDAP
+392 ISYDAQ
-398 NRRQIYKE
+398 NREQLYKE
-406 ITKKVKAA
+406 IMKKVAA
-414 FPEYTPQIQLDY
+414 TFPEYTPQVQLDF

>member
-1 MDCRRTQIRASQ
+1 
-13 RQSFPCLPFR
+13 
-23 FGKAPGMAR
+23 
-32 IEEQRAEH
+32 
-40 GKKRETKSGV
+40 
-50 RKKKK
+50 
-55 KEDYKMNENRDK
+55 MNENRDK
-67 IIIRTSIIGI
+67 TIIRTSIIGI
-77 LVNVLLAAFKAAVG
+77 LVNILLAAFKAAVG
-91 LLSRSVAVVMDAVNN
+91 LLSHSISVVMDAVNN

-146 SVIVLYAGVT
+146 SVIVLYAGVS

-187 KVALGRFVKKKGVE
+187 KIILGSFVKKKGLD

-220 SVSTLAA
+220 SASTLAA

-267 ERIDAETAQSVKNT
+267 ERIDAETAQSVKDT
-281 ICQTKGV
+281 ICQTEGV
-288 RGAYDLVI
+288 HGAYDLVI

-315 MTAGELD
+315 MTVGELD
-322 GLEREISM
+322 GLEREISK
-330 NVFQKH
+330 NVFIKH
-336 HIILTGISVYSMNVD
+336 HLILTGISVYSMNMGD
-351 DAEAV
+351 KEAV
-356 RVETGIRKIL
+356 RVETGVRKIL
-366 EGYPDVLQMHGFFLD
+366 EAYPDVLQMHGFFLD
-381 KNDKSMKFDII
+381 KKDKTMKFDII
-392 ISYDAP
+392 ISYDAQ
-398 NRRQIYKE
+398 NREQLYKE
-406 ITKKVKAA
+406 IMKKVAAA
-414 FPEYTPQIQLDY
+414 FPEYTPQVQLDF

>member
-1 MDCRRTQIRASQ
+1 MT
-13 RQSFPCLPFR
+13 
-23 FGKAPGMAR
+23 R
-32 IEEQRAEH
+32 IEKRKAEH
-40 GKKRETKSGV
+40 SKNREAKSGV
-50 RKKKK
+50 QKEK
-55 KEDYKMNENRDK
+55 KEDHTMNENRDK

-77 LVNVLLAAFKAAVG
+77 LVNILLAAFKAAVG
-91 LLSRSVAVVMDAVNN
+91 LLSHSISVVMDAVNN

-146 SVIVLYAGVT
+146 SVIVLYAGVS

-187 KVALGRFVKKKGVE
+187 KIILGSFVKKKGLD

-220 SVSTLAA
+220 SASTLAA

-267 ERIDAETAQSVKNT
+267 ERIDAETAQSVKDT
-281 ICQTKGV
+281 ICQTEGV

-315 MTAGELD
+315 MTVGELD
-322 GLEREISM
+322 GLEREISK
-330 NVFQKH
+330 NVFVKH
-336 HIILTGISVYSMNVD
+336 HLILTGISVYSMNMGD
-351 DAEAV
+351 KEAV
-356 RVETGIRKIL
+356 RVETGVRKIL
-366 EGYPDVLQMHGFFLD
+366 ETYPDVLQMHGFFLD
-381 KNDKSMKFDII
+381 KKDKTMKFDII
-392 ISYDAP
+392 ISYDAQ
-398 NRRQIYKE
+398 NREQLYKE
-406 ITKKVKAA
+406 IMKKVAAA
-414 FPEYTPQIQLDY
+414 FPEYTPQVQLDF

>member
-1 MDCRRTQIRASQ
+1 MT
-13 RQSFPCLPFR
+13 
-23 FGKAPGMAR
+23 R
-32 IEEQRAEH
+32 IEKQKAEH
-40 GKKRETKSGV
+40 SKNREAKSGV
-50 RKKKK
+50 QKEK
-55 KEDYKMNENRDK
+55 KEDHKMNENRDK
-67 IIIRTSIIGI
+67 TIIRTSIIGI
-77 LVNVLLAAFKAAVG
+77 LVNILLAAFKAAVG
-91 LLSRSVAVVMDAVNN
+91 LLSHSISVVMDAVNN

-146 SVIVLYAGVT
+146 SVIVLYAGVS

-187 KVALGRFVKKKGVE
+187 KIILGSFVKKKGLD
-201 VKSDSLVASGSD
+201 VKSDALVASGSD

-220 SVSTLAA
+220 SASTLAA

-254 LDMLRDTVSEILG
+254 LDLLRDTVSEILG
-267 ERIDAETAQSVKNT
+267 ERIDAETAQSVKDT
-281 ICQTKGV
+281 ICQTEGV

-315 MTAGELD
+315 MTVGELD
-322 GLEREISM
+322 GLEREISK
-330 NVFQKH
+330 NVFVKH
-336 HIILTGISVYSMNVD
+336 HLILTGISVYSMNMGD
-351 DAEAV
+351 KEAV
-356 RVETGIRKIL
+356 RVETGVRKIL
-366 EGYPDVLQMHGFFLD
+366 EAYPDVLQMHGFFLD
-381 KNDKSMKFDII
+381 KKDKTMKFDII
-392 ISYDAP
+392 ISYDAQ
-398 NRRQIYKE
+398 NREQLYKE
-406 ITKKVKAA
+406 IMKKVAAA
-414 FPEYTPQIQLDY
+414 FPEYTPQVQLDF

>member
-1 MDCRRTQIRASQ
+1 MT
-13 RQSFPCLPFR
+13 
-23 FGKAPGMAR
+23 R
-32 IEEQRAEH
+32 IEKQKAEH
-40 GKKRETKSGV
+40 SKNREAKSGV
-50 RKKKK
+50 QKEK
-55 KEDYKMNENRDK
+55 KEDHTMNENRDK
-67 IIIRTSIIGI
+67 TIIRTSIIGI
-77 LVNVLLAAFKAAVG
+77 LVNILLAAFKAAVG
-91 LLSRSVAVVMDAVNN
+91 LLSHSISVVMDAVNN

-146 SVIVLYAGVT
+146 SVIVLYAGVS

-187 KVALGRFVKKKGVE
+187 KIILGSFVKKKGLD

-220 SVSTLAA
+220 SASTLAA

-267 ERIDAETAQSVKNT
+267 ERIDAETAQSVKDT
-281 ICQTKGV
+281 ICQTEGV

-315 MTAGELD
+315 MTVGELD
-322 GLEREISM
+322 GLEREISK
-330 NVFQKH
+330 NVFVKH
-336 HIILTGISVYSMNVD
+336 HLILTGISVYSMNMGD
-351 DAEAV
+351 KEAV
-356 RVETGIRKIL
+356 RVETGVRKIL
-366 EGYPDVLQMHGFFLD
+366 ETYPDVLQMHGFFLD
-381 KNDKSMKFDII
+381 KKDKTMKFDII
-392 ISYDAP
+392 ISYDAQ
-398 NRRQIYKE
+398 NREQLYKE
-406 ITKKVKAA
+406 IMKKVAAA
-414 FPEYTPQIQLDY
+414 FPEYTPQVQLDF

>member
-1 MDCRRTQIRASQ
+1 MT
-13 RQSFPCLPFR
+13 
-23 FGKAPGMAR
+23 R
-32 IEEQRAEH
+32 IEKRKAEH
-40 GKKRETKSGV
+40 SKNREAKSGV
-50 RKKKK
+50 QKEK
-55 KEDYKMNENRDK
+55 KEDHTMNENRDK

-77 LVNVLLAAFKAAVG
+77 LVNILLAAFKAAVG
-91 LLSRSVAVVMDAVNN
+91 LLSHSISVVMDAVNN

-146 SVIVLYAGVT
+146 SVIVLYAGVS

-187 KVALGRFVKKKGVE
+187 KIILGSFVKKKGLD
-201 VKSDSLVASGSD
+201 VKSDALVASGSD

-220 SVSTLAA
+220 SASTLAA

-254 LDMLRDTVSEILG
+254 LDLLRDTVSEILG
-267 ERIDAETAQSVKNT
+267 ERIDAETAQSVKDT
-281 ICQTKGV
+281 ICQTEGV

-315 MTAGELD
+315 MTVGELD
-322 GLEREISM
+322 GLEREISK
-330 NVFQKH
+330 NVFVKH
-336 HIILTGISVYSMNVD
+336 HLILTGISVYSMNMGD
-351 DAEAV
+351 KEAV
-356 RVETGIRKIL
+356 RVETGVRKIL
-366 EGYPDVLQMHGFFLD
+366 EAYPDVLQMHGFFLD
-381 KNDKSMKFDII
+381 KKDKTMKFDII
-392 ISYDAP
+392 ISYDAQ
-398 NRRQIYKE
+398 NREQLYKE
-406 ITKKVKAA
+406 IMKKVAAA
-414 FPEYTPQIQLDY
+414 FPEYTPQVQLDF

>member
-1 MDCRRTQIRASQ
+1 
-13 RQSFPCLPFR
+13 
-23 FGKAPGMAR
+23 
-32 IEEQRAEH
+32 
-40 GKKRETKSGV
+40 
-50 RKKKK
+50 
-55 KEDYKMNENRDK
+55 MNENRDK

-77 LVNVLLAAFKAAVG
+77 LVNVLLAAFKDAVG

-156 SLVESVKKI
+156 SLIESIKKI

-336 HIILTGISVYSMNVD
+336 HIILTGISVYSMNID

>member
-1 MDCRRTQIRASQ
+1 MT
-13 RQSFPCLPFR
+13 
-23 FGKAPGMAR
+23 R
-32 IEEQRAEH
+32 IEKQKAEH
-40 GKKRETKSGV
+40 SKNREAKSGV
-50 RKKKK
+50 QKEK
-55 KEDYKMNENRDK
+55 KEDHTMNENRDK
-67 IIIRTSIIGI
+67 TIIRTSIIGI
-77 LVNVLLAAFKAAVG
+77 LVNILLAAFKAAVG
-91 LLSRSVAVVMDAVNN
+91 LLSHSISVVMDAVNN

-146 SVIVLYAGVT
+146 SVIVLYAGVS

-187 KVALGRFVKKKGVE
+187 KIILGSFVKKKGLD

-220 SVSTLAA
+220 SASTLAA

-267 ERIDAETAQSVKNT
+267 ERIDAETAQSVKDT
-281 ICQTKGV
+281 ICQTEGV

-315 MTAGELD
+315 MTVGELD
-322 GLEREISM
+322 GLEREISK
-330 NVFQKH
+330 NVFIKH
-336 HIILTGISVYSMNVD
+336 HLILTGISVYSMNMGD
-351 DAEAV
+351 KEAV
-356 RVETGIRKIL
+356 RVETGVRKIL
-366 EGYPDVLQMHGFFLD
+366 EAYPDVLQMHGFFLD
-381 KNDKSMKFDII
+381 KKDKTMKFDII
-392 ISYDAP
+392 ISYDAQ
-398 NRRQIYKE
+398 NREQLYKE
-406 ITKKVKAA
+406 IMKKVAA
-414 FPEYTPQIQLDY
+414 TFPEYTPQVQLDF

>member
-1 MDCRRTQIRASQ
+1 MT
-13 RQSFPCLPFR
+13 
-23 FGKAPGMAR
+23 R
-32 IEEQRAEH
+32 IEKQKAEH
-40 GKKRETKSGV
+40 SKNREAKSGV
-50 RKKKK
+50 QKEK
-55 KEDYKMNENRDK
+55 KEDHKMNENRDK
-67 IIIRTSIIGI
+67 TIIRTSIIGI
-77 LVNVLLAAFKAAVG
+77 LVNVLLAAFKAVVG
-91 LLSRSVAVVMDAVNN
+91 LLSHSIAVVMDAVNN

-146 SVIVLYAGVT
+146 SVIVLYAGVS

-187 KVALGRFVKKKGVE
+187 KIILGSFVKKKGLD
-201 VKSDSLVASGSD
+201 VKSDALVASGSD

-220 SVSTLAA
+220 SASTLAA

-267 ERIDAETAQSVKNT
+267 ERIDAETAQSVKDT
-281 ICQTKGV
+281 ICQTEGV

-315 MTAGELD
+315 MTVGELD
-322 GLEREISM
+322 GLEREISK
-330 NVFQKH
+330 NVFVKH
-336 HIILTGISVYSMNVD
+336 HLILTGISVYSMNMGD
-351 DAEAV
+351 KEAV
-356 RVETGIRKIL
+356 RVETGVRKIL
-366 EGYPDVLQMHGFFLD
+366 EAYPDVLQMHGFFLD
-381 KNDKSMKFDII
+381 KKDKTMKFDII
-392 ISYDAP
+392 ISYDAQ
-398 NRRQIYKE
+398 NREQLYKE
-406 ITKKVKAA
+406 IMKKVAA
-414 FPEYTPQIQLDY
+414 SFPEYTPQVQLDF

>member
-1 MDCRRTQIRASQ
+1 MT
-13 RQSFPCLPFR
+13 
-23 FGKAPGMAR
+23 R
-32 IEEQRAEH
+32 IEKRKAEH
-40 GKKRETKSGV
+40 SKNREAKSGV
-50 RKKKK
+50 QKEK
-55 KEDYKMNENRDK
+55 KEDHTMNENRDK
-67 IIIRTSIIGI
+67 TIIRTSIIGI
-77 LVNVLLAAFKAAVG
+77 LVNILLAAFKAAVG
-91 LLSRSVAVVMDAVNN
+91 LLSHSISVVMDAVNN

-146 SVIVLYAGVT
+146 SVIVLYAGVS

-187 KVALGRFVKKKGVE
+187 KIILGSFVKKTGLD
-201 VKSDSLVASGSD
+201 VKSDALVASGSD

-220 SVSTLAA
+220 SASTLAA

-254 LDMLRDTVSEILG
+254 LDLLRDTVSEILG
-267 ERIDAETAQSVKNT
+267 ERIDAETAQSVKDT
-281 ICQTKGV
+281 ICQTEGV

-315 MTAGELD
+315 MTVGELD
-322 GLEREISM
+322 GLEREISK
-330 NVFQKH
+330 NVFVKH
-336 HIILTGISVYSMNVD
+336 HLILTGISVYSMNMGD
-351 DAEAV
+351 KEAV
-356 RVETGIRKIL
+356 RVETGVRKIL
-366 EGYPDVLQMHGFFLD
+366 EAYPDVLQMHGFFLD
-381 KNDKSMKFDII
+381 KKDKTMKFDII
-392 ISYDAP
+392 ISYDAQ
-398 NRRQIYKE
+398 NREQLYKE
-406 ITKKVKAA
+406 IMKKVAA
-414 FPEYTPQIQLDY
+414 TFPEYTPQVQLDF

>member
-1 MDCRRTQIRASQ
+1 MT
-13 RQSFPCLPFR
+13 
-23 FGKAPGMAR
+23 R
-32 IEEQRAEH
+32 IEKQKAEH
-40 GKKRETKSGV
+40 SKNREAKSGV
-50 RKKKK
+50 QKEK
-55 KEDYKMNENRDK
+55 KEDHKMNENRDK
-67 IIIRTSIIGI
+67 TIIRTSIIGI
-77 LVNVLLAAFKAAVG
+77 LVNILLAAFKAAVG
-91 LLSRSVAVVMDAVNN
+91 LLSHSISVVMDAVNN

-146 SVIVLYAGVT
+146 SVIVLYAGVS

-187 KVALGRFVKKKGVE
+187 KIILGSFVKKKGLD

-220 SVSTLAA
+220 SASTLAA

-267 ERIDAETAQSVKNT
+267 ERIDAETAQSVKDT
-281 ICQTKGV
+281 ICQTEGV

-315 MTAGELD
+315 MTVGELD
-322 GLEREISM
+322 GLEREISK
-330 NVFQKH
+330 NVFVKH
-336 HIILTGISVYSMNVD
+336 HLILTGISVYSMNMGD
-351 DAEAV
+351 KEAV
-356 RVETGIRKIL
+356 RVETGVRKIL
-366 EGYPDVLQMHGFFLD
+366 ETYPDVLQKHGFFLD
-381 KNDKSMKFDII
+381 KKDKTMKFDII
-392 ISYDAP
+392 ISYDAQ
-398 NRRQIYKE
+398 NREQLYKE
-406 ITKKVKAA
+406 IMKKVAAA
-414 FPEYTPQIQLDY
+414 FPEYTPQVQLDF

>member
-1 MDCRRTQIRASQ
+1 MT
-13 RQSFPCLPFR
+13 
-23 FGKAPGMAR
+23 R
-32 IEEQRAEH
+32 IEKQKAEH
-40 GKKRETKSGV
+40 SKNREAKSGV
-50 RKKKK
+50 QKEK
-55 KEDYKMNENRDK
+55 KEDHKMNENRDK
-67 IIIRTSIIGI
+67 TIIRTSIIGI
-77 LVNVLLAAFKAAVG
+77 LVNVLLAAFKAVVG
-91 LLSRSVAVVMDAVNN
+91 LLSHSIAVVMDAVNN

-146 SVIVLYAGVT
+146 SVIVLYAGVS

-187 KVALGRFVKKKGVE
+187 KIILGSFVKKKGLD

-220 SVSTLAA
+220 SASTLAA

-267 ERIDAETAQSVKNT
+267 ERIDAETAQSVKDT
-281 ICQTKGV
+281 ICQTEGV

-315 MTAGELD
+315 MTVGELD
-322 GLEREISM
+322 GLEREISK
-330 NVFQKH
+330 NVFVKH
-336 HIILTGISVYSMNVD
+336 HLILTGISVYSMNMGD
-351 DAEAV
+351 KEAV
-356 RVETGIRKIL
+356 RVETGVRKIL
-366 EGYPDVLQMHGFFLD
+366 ETYPDVLQMHGFFLD
-381 KNDKSMKFDII
+381 KKDKTMKFDII
-392 ISYDAP
+392 ISYDAQ
-398 NRRQIYKE
+398 NREQLYKE
-406 ITKKVKAA
+406 IMKKVAAA
-414 FPEYTPQIQLDY
+414 FPEYTPQVQLDF